1 MLSLCHYQKNYLL
14 NLSVKEVAE
23 KKSEG
28 QREEEMNGQWMG
40 EREKQ
45 IERERERKGEK
56 LKFVHVLA

>member
-28 QREEEMNGQWMG
+28 QREEEMNGQWVG

-45 IERERERKGEK
+45 IERERERKGGK